1 MRIKELKDKIT
12 GLTRSYYSAHLEKET
27 FVPGQTYVNYAGR
40 VFDEREMVNLID
52 SSLDFWL
59 TAGRY
64 AEQFEKE
71 FARFLGSSF
80 CLLTNSGSS
89 ANLLAVSALT
99 SKSLGDR
106 GLKPGDEIITV
117 AVAFPTTVAPIYQN
131 SLVPVYC
138 DVDLGTNNVNIEDL
152 ENAVSNKTKA
162 IILAHALGNPFD
174 IDAVLRVKEAH
185 DLWLIEDNCD
195 ALGSTWNGKMT
206 GTFGDL
212 ATKSFI
218 PPTTLP
224 WGRVAL

>member
-162 IILAHALGNPFD
+162 IIPVHLFGHAVNMKE
-174 IDAVLRVKEAH
+174 VKR
-185 DLWLIEDNCD
+185 ICD
-195 ALGSTWNGKMT
+195 KYNLFLF
-206 GTFGDL
+206 TFN
-212 ATKSFI
+212 
-218 PPTTLP
+218 
-224 WGRVAL
+224 W